1 MPNRN
6 PYAVF
11 GTSVTSAEDLSN
23 KSFSATQYLLLVC
36 GGYLG
41 TVVSGAVFGL
51 LFGFIIG
58 LLIGPI
64 LAFIAGLVPF
74 TLAALFAPART
85 SVKGTFLIC
94 GTTGAATGLLSSFF
108 WIPLPGMLIATA
120 LGFAGGW
127 IGGFCVA
134 FTLGLW
140 NPNESHSAEEVS

>member
-41 TVVSGAVFGL
+41 TVVSGGVFGL

-58 LLIGPI
+58 LFIGPI

-85 SVKGTFLIC
+85 SDLWHNRC
-94 GTTGAATGLLSSFF
+94 GHR
-108 WIPLPGMLIATA
+108 
-120 LGFAGGW
+120 
-127 IGGFCVA
+127 
-134 FTLGLW
+134 FTLQFLLDSASR
-140 NPNESHSAEEVS
+140 NVDSHCPRLCRWLDWRILCGFHIGFVEPR